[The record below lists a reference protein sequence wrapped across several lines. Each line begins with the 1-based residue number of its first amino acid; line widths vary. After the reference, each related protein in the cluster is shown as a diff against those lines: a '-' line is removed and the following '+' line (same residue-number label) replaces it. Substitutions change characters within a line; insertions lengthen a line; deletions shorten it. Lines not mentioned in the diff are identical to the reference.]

1 MIIFILYPALVAFLM
16 GEKFLVVD
24 SKQPNAYLAFVSE
37 DYDMWGDGWLPLKDG
52 ERKIPLRIE
61 CKNTFPVHTFPVL
74 Y

>member
-37 DYDMWGDGWLPLKDG
+37 DYDM
-52 ERKIPLRIE
+52 
-61 CKNTFPVHTFPVL
+61 
-74 Y
+74 